1 MCVFPR
7 VKKNR
12 DALSFRALGTG
23 PGSSAVQLAVG
34 EQSCTVPAG
43 THSPASCSTSQPRSV
58 LLPGK
63 EKEKKKKTP
72 KPKIIIK
79 IIRRHKRKA
88 AIKAPESLGS

>member
-43 THSPASCSTSQPRSV
+43 THSPASCSTSQPRSA

-63 EKEKKKKTP
+63 KKKKN
-72 KPKIIIK
+72 PKIIIK
-79 IIRRHKRKA
+79 K
-88 AIKAPESLGS
+88 